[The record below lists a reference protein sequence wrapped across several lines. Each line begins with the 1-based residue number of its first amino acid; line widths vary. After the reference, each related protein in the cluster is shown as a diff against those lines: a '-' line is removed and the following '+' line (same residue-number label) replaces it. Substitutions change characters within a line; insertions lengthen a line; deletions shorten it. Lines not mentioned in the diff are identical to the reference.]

1 MKIKQPILLLLL
13 TTTIT
18 GWALVCLSATASS
31 QEVENAEGLGIAR
44 RGLERAKLDHNTPE
58 AIVME
63 ILDQKLLRHIA
74 QAKGLQEEDLVTI
87 KIEAACDNKEA
98 IIYQLGANDKAFK
111 ALVPILEE
119 YGKSRLEG
127 HTKDFLLLAI
137 TNAPPQQ
144 ESLSPHLK
152 VLLKETSLIPV
163 HAFKNGGTH
172 SVTNGEGSCTTS
184 VIYTVTDGDITWC
197 YCLSFKADGS
207 FAGMTNSRHDSKEFD
222 PKYRD
227 IIKEVDNEISEEAIK
242 NGAVIR
248 FGSCHSLWEQKKQK
262 LRAKG
267 ILWRS
272 PAELNPNCRFD

>member
-1 MKIKQPILLLLL
+1 MKIQQSILLLLL

-18 GWALVCLSATASS
+18 GWTLVSLSTTASS
-31 QEVENAEGLGIAR
+31 QESENAEGLGIAR

-58 AIVME
+58 AIVKE
-63 ILDQKLLRHIA
+63 ILDPKLLRLIA
-74 QAKGLQEEDLVTI
+74 QAKGLQEEDLATI

-98 IIYQLGANDKAFK
+98 IIYQLGKNDKAFK
-111 ALVPILEE
+111 ALLPTLED
-119 YGKSRLEG
+119 YGKRRLEG

-152 VLLKETSLIPV
+152 ILLKETSLIPI
-163 HAFKNGGTH
+163 HAFKNAGSH
-172 SVTNGEGSCTTS
+172 SLTNGEGSCTTTA
-184 VIYTVTDGDITWC
+184 VYTVTDGDITWC
-197 YCLSFKADGS
+197 YYLSFKADGS
-207 FAGMTNSRHDSKEFD
+207 FDRMSHSRHDSKEFD

-227 IIKEVDNEISEEAIK
+227 IIKEVDNEISEGAIK
-242 NGAVIR
+242 NGAVIK